1 MPGCNCCSVLA
12 LCAADFER
20 MECGWHVRCGVPFA
34 PHVVTCRRSARF
46 VGCRWRAYASQCTAD
61 MHQPAGRTA
70 VLLDKDCVGSNSRWP
85 CSSTWWGAMC
95 CCVVL
100 SRAVLRCAV
109 LLQAQVNALVA
120 ENESLHEQL
129 AKATSRLADAS
140 AASRAA
146 TAAVTTDADK
156 ARFQVRLSLEGGAS
170 WLAQQHARRHQG
182 G

>member
-1 MPGCNCCSVLA
+1 
-12 LCAADFER
+12 
-20 MECGWHVRCGVPFA
+20 
-34 PHVVTCRRSARF
+34 
-46 VGCRWRAYASQCTAD
+46 
-61 MHQPAGRTA
+61 
-70 VLLDKDCVGSNSRWP
+70 
-85 CSSTWWGAMC
+85 MC
-95 CCVVL
+95 CCFVL

-146 TAAVTTDADK
+146 TATVTTDADK

-170 WLAQQHARRHQG
+170 WLGSICCIAQVYLLPPSAAWCVWVQALLNVCTRPVTVIL
-182 G
+182 